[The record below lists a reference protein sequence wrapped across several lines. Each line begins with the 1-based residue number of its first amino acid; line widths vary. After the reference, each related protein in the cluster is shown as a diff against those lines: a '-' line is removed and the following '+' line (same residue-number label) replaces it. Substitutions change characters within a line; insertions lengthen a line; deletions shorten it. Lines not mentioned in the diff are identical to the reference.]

1 MDSEAERERL
11 MYCLFCNGE
20 EKNYKPSQYVEFVC
34 SRCVLLLASADEEN
48 LRRGLAKAEEKGLL
62 NKVSV
67 IKFFIIEDQNN
78 DRKTKKHQRNMERK
92 RPVRTIRPTHH
103 FMRAQSSAVKLDSRW
118 P

>member
-1 MDSEAERERL
+1 MC
-11 MYCLFCNGE
+11 CLFCHCP
-20 EKNYKPSQYVEFVC
+20 EKKYKPSQYVEFVC

-67 IKFFIIEDQNN
+67 IKSFIIEDQNN

-92 RPVRTIRPTHH
+92 RPVRAARPARNEIR
-103 FMRAQSSAVKLDSRW
+103 A
-118 P
+118 